1 MGEDGGQGVVAVG
14 ELSGDEAKAL
24 ASSLRRLMQ
33 LTANLVE
40 QDGEVAPLLARLR
53 GHLGCELAQVLSV
66 ATKFEVWEHVNLQR
80 GVDAYLAEHTPDAQ
94 WFGVGGQHRG
104 HEDVM
109 GMLLAARHSVGF
121 GLGSADYATAAVGPA
136 DSVEVVQLGLVPT
149 TAPDGTPVLVAI
161 RGANDYGPPVCR
173 LEVLAAD
180 RAAAR
185 AVGGEIERLMREHDV
200 FRRQVLAFGV
210 SEHRGNEL
218 LTFLPRPA
226 LDADDVVLPDGVLD
240 SIEEHVV
247 GIAEHSERLLAAGQH
262 LKRGLLLHGP
272 PGTGKTHTV
281 RYLMSRLRDCTVILL
296 TGQAM
301 RLIGQAAALA
311 RRLQPSMV
319 VVEDVDLVAMDRGF
333 AAGPTNPLLFTLL
346 DAMDG
351 VGADADVTFVLT
363 TNRADELERAL
374 ADRPGR
380 VDLAIEVPRPDAD
393 GRRRLIELYGRGV
406 DLRADLGPVVEATE
420 GVTASFIKELLRRA
434 VLGAVRADGGAGVPV
449 VGDELADVAR
459 AMAGERASLTGILL
473 GGSESPQPGGGIGPA
488 QPGLAPHGFEI
499 RAAKRY

>member
-1 MGEDGGQGVVAVG
+1 MG

-24 ASSLRRLMQ
+24 ASSLRRLFQ
-33 LTANLVE
+33 LTANIVE
-40 QDGEVAPLLARLR
+40 QDGDAAPLVARVR
-53 GHLGCELAQVLSV
+53 DHLGCDLPQVLSV
-66 ATKFEVWEHVNLQR
+66 ATRFEVWEHVNLQR
-80 GVDAYLAEHTPDAQ
+80 GVDAYLAEHTPDAE

-104 HEDVM
+104 HEDIM
-109 GMLLAARHSVGF
+109 GMLLAARHAMAYGI
-121 GLGSADYATAAVGPA
+121 GAADYATAAVGPEESA
-136 DSVEVVQLGLVPT
+136 EVVQLGLVAT
-149 TAPDGTPVLVAI
+149 AAPDGTPVLVGV
-161 RGANDYGPPVCR
+161 RGFTDFGPPACR

-185 AVGGEIERLMREHDV
+185 AVGGEVERLMREHDV
-200 FRRQVLAFGV
+200 FRGQVLSFGV

-218 LTFLPRPA
+218 VTFLPRPA
-226 LDADDVVLPDGVLD
+226 LDAADVVLPDGVLD
-240 SIEEHVV
+240 LIEEHVV

-272 PGTGKTHTV
+272 PGTGKTHTA
-281 RYLMSRLRDCTVILL
+281 RYLMSRLRGCTVILL

-311 RRLQPSMV
+311 RRLQPSVV

-380 VDLAIEVPRPDAD
+380 VDLAVEVPRPDAA
-393 GRRRLIELYGRGV
+393 GRLRLLRLYGRGV

-434 VLGAVRADGGAGVPV
+434 VLGALRAGGSGGAPV
-449 VGDELADVAR
+449 VGDELADLAR
-459 AMAGERASLTGILL
+459 AMTDERASLTSALL
-473 GGSESPQPGGGIGPA
+473 GGRPKPEDPRSDNTGPDNTSPEAPGPVRQAWEVG
-488 QPGLAPHGFEI
+488 PGLAPGS
-499 RAAKRY
+499 

>member
-1 MGEDGGQGVVAVG
+1 MGDAPDSED
-14 ELSGDEAKAL
+14 AKAL
-24 ASSLRRLMQ
+24 AAGLRRLVQ
-33 LTANLVE
+33 AAAEVVE
-40 QDGEVAPLLARLR
+40 QDGEAAPSVRR
-53 GHLGCELAQVLSV
+53 VREHLGCELAQVLSV
-66 ATKFEVWEHVNLQR
+66 STRFEVWEHVNLHL
-80 GVDAYLAEHTPDAQ
+80 GVEAYLRAHTPEAE

-104 HEDVM
+104 HEDIM
-109 GMLLAARHSVGF
+109 GMLLAARHSG
-121 GLGSADYATAAVGPA
+121 GYALGAADYATAAVGPE
-136 DSVEVVQLGLVPT
+136 DSVEVVQVGLVPT
-149 TAPDGTPVLVAI
+149 TAPDGTPVLVGI
-161 RGANDYGPPVCR
+161 RGPNDFGPPACR

-185 AVGGEIERLMREHDV
+185 AVGGEVERLMREHDA

-218 LTFLPRPA
+218 VTFLPRPA

-240 SIEEHVV
+240 SIEQHVV

-296 TGQAM
+296 TGPAM

-319 VVEDVDLVAMDRGF
+319 VVEDVDLIALDRGF

-380 VDLAIEVPRPDAD
+380 IDLAVEVPRPDAD
-393 GRRRLIELYGRGV
+393 GRRRLIELYGRDV

-434 VLGAVRADGGAGVPV
+434 VLDAVRADGGGGVPV
-449 VGDELADVAR
+449 VGDELVDVAR
-459 AMAGERASLTGILL
+459 AMADERASLTGILL
-473 GGSESPQPGGGIGPA
+473 GGSDGPPRGPGGPDLP
-488 QPGLAPHGFEI
+488 QPGLAPHI
-499 RAAKRY
+499 TRHRYSW

>member
-1 MGEDGGQGVVAVG
+1 MGEV
-14 ELSGDEAKAL
+14 SKDEAEAL
-24 ASSLRRLMQ
+24 ASSLRRLLQ
-33 LTANLVE
+33 AAAEAV
-40 QDGEVAPLLARLR
+40 QVGGSSPLIGKVRD
-53 GHLGCELAQVLSV
+53 HLGCELSQVLSV
-66 ATKFEVWEHVNLQR
+66 ATRFEAWEHVNLQR
-80 GVDAYLAEHTPDAQ
+80 GVDAYLAGHTPDAE
-94 WFGVGGQHRG
+94 WFGLGDGRQRG
-104 HEDVM
+104 HEDIM
-109 GMLLAARHSVGF
+109 GMLLSARHTPHA
-121 GLGSADYATAAVGPA
+121 GLGAADYATAAVGPE

-149 TAPDGTPVLVAI
+149 TAPDGTPVLVGI
-161 RGANDYGPPVCR
+161 RGPNDFGPPACR

-185 AVGGEIERLMREHDV
+185 AVGAEVERLMREHDA

-218 LTFLPRPA
+218 VTFLPRPA

-240 SIEEHVV
+240 TIEEHVV

-296 TGQAM
+296 TGPAM
-301 RLIGQAAALA
+301 RLIGHAAALA

-319 VVEDVDLVAMDRGF
+319 VVEDVDLVAMDRGH
-333 AAGPTNPLLFTLL
+333 APGSPNPLLFTLL

-380 VDLAIEVPRPDAD
+380 IDLAVEVPRPDAD
-393 GRRRLIELYGRGV
+393 GRRRLLRLYGRGV
-406 DLRADLGPVVEATE
+406 DLRADLDPVVEATE
-420 GVTASFIKELLRRA
+420 GVTASFVKELLRRA
-434 VLGAVRADGGAGVPV
+434 VLNAVRADGAGGTPV

-459 AMAGERASLTGILL
+459 AMLDERASLTNVLL
-473 GGSESPQPGGGIGPA
+473 GGRPGPEEPHRGRVVRAVPPPVG
-488 QPGLAPHGFEI
+488 PGLHPG
-499 RAAKRY
+499 

>member
-1 MGEDGGQGVVAVG
+1 VVVVG

-24 ASSLRRLMQ
+24 ANSLRRLMR
-33 LTANLVE
+33 LTADLVE
-40 QDGEVAPLLARLR
+40 QDGEAGPVVRR
-53 GHLGCELAQVLSV
+53 VGDHLGCGLAQVLSV
-66 ATKFEVWEHVNLQR
+66 STRFEVWEHVNLQR
-80 GVDAYLAEHTPDAQ
+80 GVDAYLAEHTPEAE
-94 WFGVGGQHRG
+94 WFGLGGQHRG
-104 HEDVM
+104 HEDIM
-109 GMLLAARHSVGF
+109 GMLLAARHSAGY
-121 GLGSADYATAAVGPA
+121 GLGSADYTTAAVGPEN
-136 DSVEVVQLGLVPT
+136 SVEIVQLGLAPT
-149 TAPDGTPVLVAI
+149 TAPDGTPVFVGI
-161 RGANDYGPPVCR
+161 RGPNDFGPPACR
-173 LEVLAAD
+173 LEVLASD

-226 LDADDVVLPDGVLD
+226 LGSDDVVLPDGVLD
-240 SIEEHVV
+240 SIEQHVV

-319 VVEDVDLVAMDRGF
+319 VVEDVDLVAMDRGY
-333 AAGPTNPLLFTLL
+333 ATGPTNPLLFTLL

-380 VDLAIEVPRPDAD
+380 VDLAVEVPRPDAD
-393 GRRRLIELYGRGV
+393 GRRRLLELYGRGV

-434 VLGAVRADGGAGVPV
+434 VLDAVRADGAGGVPV
-449 VGDELADVAR
+449 IGDELADVAR
-459 AMAGERASLTGILL
+459 AMADERASLTSVLL
-473 GGSESPQPGGGIGPA
+473 GGRPGPEDRSGAPDRTPRGPGVVGPGVVG
-488 QPGLAPHGFEI
+488 PGLHP
-499 RAAKRY
+499 

>member
-1 MGEDGGQGVVAVG
+1 MG

-24 ASSLRRLMQ
+24 AGSLKRLMQ
-33 LTANLVE
+33 VAANLVE
-40 QDGEVAPLLARLR
+40 QDGGGRALLARVR
-53 GHLGCELAQVLSV
+53 DHLGCELPQALSV

-80 GVDAYLAEHTPDAQ
+80 GIDAYLAEHTPDAE

-109 GMLLAARHSVGF
+109 GMLLSARQ
-121 GLGSADYATAAVGPA
+121 GLGYELTAADYATAAVGPE

-149 TAPDGTPVLVAI
+149 TAPDGTPVLIGV
-161 RGANDYGPPVCR
+161 RGPNDFGPPVCR

-185 AVGGEIERLMREHDV
+185 AVGGAVERLMREHDA
-200 FRRQVLAFGV
+200 FRGQVLSFAV

-218 LTFLPRPA
+218 VSFLPRPA
-226 LDADDVVLPDGVLD
+226 LEAADVVLPDGVLD
-240 SIEEHVV
+240 LIEEHVI

-281 RYLMSRLRDCTVILL
+281 RYLMSRLPGSTVILL
-296 TGQAM
+296 TGQAI

-311 RRLQPSMV
+311 RRLQPSVV

-380 VDLAIEVPRPDAD
+380 IDLAVEVPRPDAE
-393 GRRRLIELYGRGV
+393 GRLRLLRLYGRGV

-434 VLGAVRADGGAGVPV
+434 VLNAVRADGTGTPV
-449 VGDELADVAR
+449 IGDELADVTR
-459 AMAGERASLTGILL
+459 AMVDERASLTSVLL
-473 GGSESPQPGGGIGPA
+473 GGRPGPEDPPRGAVPRPA
-488 QPGLAPHGFEI
+488 PVGPGLYPG
-499 RAAKRY
+499 

>member
-1 MGEDGGQGVVAVG
+1 MGDI
-14 ELSGDEAKAL
+14 SGDEAKAL
-24 ASSLRRLMQ
+24 ARGLTRLVRV
-33 LTANLVE
+33 AAELVE
-40 QDGEVAPLLARLR
+40 EGGGGGALLRHVR
-53 GHLGCELAQVLSV
+53 DHLGCELEQALSV
-66 ATKFEVWEHVNLQR
+66 TTKFEVWEHVNLQR
-80 GVDAYLAEHTPDAQ
+80 GVDAYLAGRTPGAR
-94 WFGVGGQHRG
+94 WFGVAGHHRG
-104 HEDVM
+104 HDDLM
-109 GMLLAARHSVGF
+109 AMLLAARHQAN
-121 GLGSADYATAAVGPA
+121 GLGSADYATAAVGPR
-136 DSVEVVQLGLVPT
+136 DTVDVVQLGLVPT
-149 TAPDGTPVLVAI
+149 TAPDGTPVLIGV
-161 RGANDYGPPVCR
+161 RGYDDFGPPSCR

-185 AVGGEIERLMREHDV
+185 AVGAEVERLMREHDV

-218 LTFLPRPA
+218 VTFLPRPA

-296 TGQAM
+296 TGPAL
-301 RLIGQAAALA
+301 RLIGQAVALA

-319 VVEDVDLVAMDRGF
+319 VVEDVDLVALDRGV

-380 VDLAIEVPRPDAD
+380 VDLAVEVPRPDAE
-393 GRRRLIELYGRGV
+393 GRRRLVELYARGV

-420 GVTASFIKELLRRA
+420 GVTASFIKEMLRRA
-434 VLGAVRADGGAGVPV
+434 VLGAVRAGDADGVPV
-449 VGDELADVAR
+449 LGDELVDVAR
-459 AMAGERASLTGILL
+459 AMAAERASLTGVLL
-473 GGSESPQPGGGIGPA
+473 GGSDGPPPAARVVPGPPR
-488 QPGLAPHGFEI
+488 PGLAPPN
-499 RAAKRY
+499 A